1 MGEIEKADDE
11 IERKD
16 EEQREESDAADDGKV
31 NPLAPPINVEPG
43 S

>member
-1 MGEIEKADDE
+1 MVPEPNKEDDAPDARTDE
-11 IERKD
+11 AKEERRD
-16 EEQREESDAADDGKV
+16 ENKV

>member
-1 MGEIEKADDE
+1 MVPDQKNDDDAPDTQPDE
-11 IERKD
+11 AKEERRD
-16 EEQREESDAADDGKV
+16 ETKV